1 MAEAAATAE
10 TAAAEAAETAAAE
23 AEAEDEK
30 AARRRRL
37 LGSRG
42 ERPSGPQHAGC
53 STPGGGQPDGGECV
67 CRTMW

>member
-10 TAAAEAAETAAAE
+10 TAAAEAAEAAETAAAE

-42 ERPSGPQHAGC
+42 GRPSGP
-53 STPGGGQPDGGECV
+53 
-67 CRTMW
+67 